1 MQTAGIV
8 IVLIVARVY
17 STGFRLTMKEWPAR
31 IAVRRAVDGS
41 VQLLYK
47 TDLSAE
53 EYIGTQ
59 AWRDAKLSCCPMHPD
74 GGCRFARHGYTG
86 ISLVLIKAHRRL
98 GITPLQMNIIIQLL
112 SYWHDPDRPPFPSKK
127 ELADRI
133 GVTSKTIQNN
143 IRALENVGLIKR
155 EQRKTASGD
164 WKSNIY
170 HLDGL
175 VEQIRKI
182 EPDFAKAKEMS
193 RNALRRAE
201 TPVGRRK
208 SGS

>member
-1 MQTAGIV
+1 MPSTTEKSNIVNLPRSDTNKKTA
-8 IVLIVARVY
+8 
-17 STGFRLTMKEWPAR
+17 SSQKR
-31 IAVRRAVDGS
+31 IWGETI
-41 VQLLYK
+41 L
-47 TDLSAE
+47 
-53 EYIGTQ
+53 
-59 AWRDAKLSCCPMHPD
+59 
-74 GGCRFARHGYTG
+74 RHGYTG
-86 ISLVLIKAHRRL
+86 IPVVLIKAQRRL

-143 IRALENVGLIKR
+143 IRALENVDLIKR

-182 EPDFAKAKEMS
+182 EPDFAKAKETS